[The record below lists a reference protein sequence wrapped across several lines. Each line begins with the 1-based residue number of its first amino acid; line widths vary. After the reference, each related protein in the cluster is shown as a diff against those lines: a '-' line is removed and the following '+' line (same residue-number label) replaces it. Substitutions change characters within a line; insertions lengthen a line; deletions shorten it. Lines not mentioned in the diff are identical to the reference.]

1 MKASGMLQ
9 QEESKTF
16 FDRILGFASILG
28 MGMILFA
35 MLSLCAHVVM
45 RYIFHKPL
53 NWTLDVS
60 SIFLLY
66 LTLLAAAWLQKFE
79 GHVAIDFIFGFLK
92 PKSQLKLHIF
102 NSIICAIAFLI
113 MIWFGIKETITVY
126 RMDLYED
133 MPLEPPKWIL
143 IVVIPIGFLMLF
155 IQFIRRI
162 RNLIKKLDS
171 ADQKMG
177 GRPT

>member
-1 MKASGMLQ
+1 MKVSGMLQ

-35 MLSLCAHVVM
+35 MLFLCAHVFM
-45 RYIFHKPL
+45 RYIFDKPL

-66 LTLLAAAWLQKFE
+66 ITLLAAAWLQKFE
-79 GHVAIDFIFGFLK
+79 GHVSIDFIFGFLK

-102 NSIICAIAFLI
+102 NSIICAISFLI

-143 IVVIPIGFLMLF
+143 IVVIPIGCLMLF

-162 RNLIKKLDS
+162 HGFFKKLRSCKDGETS
-171 ADQKMG
+171 I
-177 GRPT
+177 